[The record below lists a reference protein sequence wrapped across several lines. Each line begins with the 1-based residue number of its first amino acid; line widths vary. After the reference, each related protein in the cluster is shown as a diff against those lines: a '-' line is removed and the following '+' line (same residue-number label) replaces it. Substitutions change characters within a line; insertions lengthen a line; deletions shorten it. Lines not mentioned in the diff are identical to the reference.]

1 MTVGEVA
8 KRDGKWLPAFHWH
21 HQHWPAGFYTDA
33 DTLAAY
39 GKSEDKRKF
48 VTEPAEQRAAANK
61 KRWSSAKTWGKA
73 TTNVLSLDE
82 ESWTA
87 MIEKGGDGLLED
99 ADKTSDV
106 EWAMQLTLLAAI
118 VVGAKAGSKMG
129 ESRGGRANAQRV
141 SAEEIRAEAREQ
153 GIDLPDDSGFQMRL
167 NELARNFNEMPE
179 EQKGR
184 TLREINKGNVNNAQA
199 EYNEAKTP
207 IDRLR
212 AKTKLDRVKKE
223 LAKYEGEYM
232 KKGDIA
238 LEGKSG
244 YEGDGGGF
252 LDVIEEEAA
261 EKEPLLEKEKA
272 KEESGTKGLLD
283 LTGKLNKKGG
293 SFLDRLR
300 EQGEEKKR
308 QEAGKDPIKS
318 DKLEEEL
325 DDGEEGNFEG
335 DELKEDPKPRD
346 LIEKSKTREEAD
358 KEPIKIDK
366 LEQELNKKAE
376 KERIEK
382 SLYSRTWE
390 DYAQEREL
398 NAQRGRNAFAES
410 WESQNAREMGRE
422 AFEKGRNEYMQKQRP
437 ELEDD
442 DILDLDFD
450 FDEDLDQPFD
460 RDEQNEFR
468 FENEEVDV
476 DFDENLDEPAV
487 EEMNLEE
494 EIFEEEPEETDPLI
508 PREGDV
514 IELDEESNSQ
524 TRADMRP
531 STKTAATL
539 LGAASGITSVIADGV
554 DTVNSSETTDSSGN
568 ARSDVQGAT
577 PSRFNIKETLNTKNL
592 DELFVETLMLSKL
605 VYDPLISSTTLFR
618 ITEDVYNP
626 VLFSAQ
632 GTTLFVAFK
641 GTQTMGEWFSDF
653 DIRVRKFSDYPLFN
667 QIMNLDNR
675 SDLECH
681 KGFLDAMEKTYETVR
696 NKLNEYRK
704 FQDVIFT
711 GHSLGGALA
720 TLFYYIYERD
730 VIKKDEKIKV
740 SHTITFGSPRVFKN
754 VEKYVIRYNA
764 QCPNYIRIFNSL
776 DLVPY
781 LPARRNLKQF
791 TDFYANIVNKP
802 SILKEDTTY
811 SEKTFSFVHVGIPLC
826 LDKAVSFNDINNF
839 IYYSLQTSNDL
850 IKYILDRNNISNNNT
865 EEMLTVMGNKGFREQ
880 ILAGIYTCIPY
891 YQEFPNI
898 NPFVLSNFL
907 FDNMEKVETYAEKCA
922 VLEPMKLDK
931 LMIQTSIPKDIQDIS
946 LNVFTSISYNTAS
959 IAIKAHTLGIYQR
972 NLDILITQEV
982 IDKREILSVDKKNSI
997 DDIEKTNVT
1006 NPPYYKKE
1014 TETILEAET
1023 KIEQREEKVEMT
1035 KGIFILPP
1043 PVGIFIYDN
1052 ENEIDNN
1059 NYQFIK
1065 Y

>member
-212 AKTKLDRVKKE
+212 AKKKLDRVKKE

-238 LEGKSG
+238 LKGKSG
-244 YEGDGGGF
+244 YEGEGGGF
-252 LDVIEEEAA
+252 LDVFEEEAA
-261 EKEPLLEKEKA
+261 EKEPLLEKETA
-272 KEESGTKGLLD
+272 KKESGSKGLLE

-293 SFLDRLR
+293 SLIDKLR
-300 EQGEEKKR
+300 KQGEEKKR
-308 QEAGKDPIKS
+308 QEADKDPIKS

-335 DELKEDPKPRD
+335 DELKEDPKPQQPPN
-346 LIEKSKTREEAD
+346 LIEKSKTRQEAD
-358 KEPIKIDK
+358 KDPIKSDK
-366 LEQELNKKAE
+366 LEQELEKKAE

-390 DYAQEREL
+390 EMAREREL
-398 NAQRGRNAFAES
+398 NAQRGRNSFAES

-422 AFEKGRNEYMQKQRP
+422 AFEKGRNEYMQKQLTKGMEKP
-437 ELEDD
+437 ELEE
-442 DILDLDFD
+442 DILDDD
-450 FDEDLDQPFD
+450 FDEDLDQAFD
-460 RDEQNEFR
+460 RDEQNQFNQAFDR
-468 FENEEVDV
+468 DVENEEVDV

-539 LGAASGITSVIADGV
+539 LGAASGITSVIAD
-554 DTVNSSETTDSSGN
+554 TVNSSETTDSSGN
-568 ARSDVQGAT
+568 AQSEVQGAT
-577 PSRFNIKETLNTKNL
+577 QSHFNIKNTLNTRNL
-592 DELFVETLMLSKL
+592 DELFIETLNASTL
-605 VYDPLISSTTLFR
+605 VYDPLIGTTKDGTLLYR
-618 ITEDVYNP
+618 ITEGVYNP
-626 VLFSAQ
+626 VLFSQ
-632 GTTLFVAFK
+632 IGSTLFVAFK
-641 GTQTMGEWFSDF
+641 GTETLGEWMTDL
-653 DIRVRKFSDYPLFN
+653 DLEYRKFSDYPIFDD
-667 QIMNLDNR
+667 IMNLDPL

-681 KGFLDAMEKTYETVR
+681 KGFLDALSITYEEVR
-696 NKLNEYRK
+696 REIDKYFKLS
-704 FQDVIFT
+704 DVVFT

-720 TLFYYIYERD
+720 TLMYYVYERD
-730 VIKKDEKIKV
+730 IIRREEKLKV
-740 SHTITFGSPRVFKN
+740 SHTISYGSPRCIKN
-754 VEKYVIRYNA
+754 YEPYIVRYNS
-764 QCPNYIRIFNSL
+764 QCPNYIRIYNKM
-776 DLVPY
+776 DIVPY
-781 LPARRNLKQF
+781 TPTRRSITGLNNFF
-791 TDFYANIVNKP
+791 TYNTIGDPNASY
-802 SILKEDTTY
+802 
-811 SEKTFSFVHVGIPLC
+811 VHVGIPLC
-826 LDKAVSFNDINNF
+826 LDSVVSFNDINNF
-839 IYYSLQTSNDL
+839 IFYTLENTNDL
-850 IKYILDRNNISNNNT
+850 IKYSLNRNKITNKETESFLTLIASEKWRENILGSII
-865 EEMLTVMGNKGFREQ
+865 K
-880 ILAGIYTCIPY
+880 CIPY
-891 YQEFPNI
+891 YIDNPNI

-907 FDNMEKVETYAEKCA
+907 YDNMEQVNTYNEKCN
-922 VLEPMKLDK
+922 VLKPMDLNKLFERTQAPQDLEDLTLSTIASVGFAGAYISVVNHSLDFYKINLDK
-931 LMIQTSIPKDIQDIS
+931 LME
-946 LNVFTSISYNTAS
+946 
-959 IAIKAHTLGIYQR
+959 
-972 NLDILITQEV
+972 QEV
-982 IDKREILSVDKKNSI
+982 IQQRAIFSGVNRNLEPVDRTLGEEPN
-997 DDIEKTNVT
+997 KTDNIQ
-1006 NPPYYKKE
+1006 
-1014 TETILEAET
+1014 TETIVQSEANINLENN
-1023 KIEQREEKVEMT
+1023 IEQIKQQSRFELPPVN
-1035 KGIFILPP
+1035 GIFL
-1043 PVGIFIYDN
+1043 GEF
-1052 ENEIDNN
+1052 E
-1059 NYQFIK
+1059 NYQFIQ